1 MLAGSGRSE
10 LRAPA
15 RPVGPIASTAMSAP
29 ASDDIR
35 LIVKGDDM
43 GAGHGVNTATIEAH
57 QRGVLTTTN
66 VIVPGAWF
74 PEAVR
79 LVNENPALDVGIHL
93 ALTSEWTNVKWRPLT
108 HVPGLVDA
116 DGFFQPAVDPRPG
129 LPAGASLSESHW
141 TLEQIEQELRAQL
154 ELGLRH
160 LPQATYTWGHMMFE
174 QVDPTVESLV
184 RELTLEYGLIAPHD
198 IDALTWV
205 GVLYDGDDPGE
216 VKAAKLA
223 AGLDDL
229 GPGLWLQID
238 HASTDDPEMQ
248 AYGHPGYEAVAADR
262 FANFQAWTSPV
273 VREVVDRRGITLTNY
288 RDIDAAGAPRA

>member
-1 MLAGSGRSE
+1 
-10 LRAPA
+10 
-15 RPVGPIASTAMSAP
+15 MSSP

-43 GAGHGVNTATIEAH
+43 GAGHGANVATIDAH
-57 QRGVLTTTN
+57 RHGVLTTTN

-79 LVNENPALDVGIHL
+79 MINANPALDVGIHL

-116 DGFFQPAVDPRPG
+116 DGYFQPAVGPREG
-129 LPAGASLSESHW
+129 FAAGSSLSESPW

-160 LPQATYTWGHMMFE
+160 LPQATYTWGHMGFE
-174 QVDPTVESLV
+174 HVDPTVERLV
-184 RELTLEYGLIAPHD
+184 GELTLEYGLIAPSD

-205 GVLYDGDDPGE
+205 GVLYDGDDAGD

-223 AGLDDL
+223 AGLEKLDR
-229 GPGLWLQID
+229 GLWLQID
-238 HASTDDPEMQ
+238 HAATDDPEMQ
-248 AYGHPGYEAVAADR
+248 AYGHPGYENVAADR
-262 FANFQAWTSPV
+262 YANFQAWTSPV
-273 VREVVDRRGITLTNY
+273 VREVIDRRGIILTNY
-288 RDIDAAGAPRA
+288 RELDATGAPRS

>member
-1 MLAGSGRSE
+1 MN
-10 LRAPA
+10 
-15 RPVGPIASTAMSAP
+15 AP

-43 GAGHGVNTATIEAH
+43 GAGHGVNLATIEAH
-57 QRGVLTTTN
+57 RHGVLSTTN

-79 LVNENPALDVGIHL
+79 MINANPTLDVGIHL

-108 HVPGLVDA
+108 HVPGLADA
-116 DGFFQPAVDPRPG
+116 DGFFQPAVTPRDG
-129 LPAGASLSESHW
+129 LPPGASLSESPW
-141 TLEQIEQELRAQL
+141 TLEQVEQELRAQL

-160 LPQATYTWGHMMFE
+160 LPQATYTWGHMGFE
-174 QVDPTVESLV
+174 HVDPTVESLV

-198 IDALTWV
+198 IDELRWV
-205 GVLYDGDDPGE
+205 GVLYDRDDPGE

-223 AGLDDL
+223 AGLEDL

-238 HASTDDPEMQ
+238 HAATNDAEMQ
-248 AYGHPGYEAVAADR
+248 AYGHPGYETVSTDR
-262 FANFQAWTSPV
+262 FANFQAWTSPI
-273 VREVVDRRGITLTNY
+273 VREVVDRRGIKLTNY
-288 RDIDAAGAPRA
+288 RELGRTKHT

>member
-1 MLAGSGRSE
+1 
-10 LRAPA
+10 
-15 RPVGPIASTAMSAP
+15 MSAP

-43 GAGHGVNTATIEAH
+43 GAGHGVNVATIEAH
-57 QRGVLTTTN
+57 QHGVLTTTN

-79 LVNENPALDVGIHL
+79 MINENPTLDVGIHL

-116 DGFFQPAVDPRPG
+116 DGYFLPTVRPRAG
-129 LPAGASLSESHW
+129 LPAGASIEESNW
-141 TLEQIEQELRAQL
+141 TLEQVEQELRAQL

-174 QVDPTVESLV
+174 LVDPTVEGLV
-184 RELTLEYGLIAPHD
+184 RALTLEYGLIPPND
-198 IDALTWV
+198 MNALKRV
-205 GVLYDGDDPGE
+205 GMPYGRDDPGD
-216 VKAAKLA
+216 VKAANLA
-223 AGLDDL
+223 ARLDNLD
-229 GPGLWLQID
+229 PGLWLHID
-238 HASTDDPEMQ
+238 HASTNDPEMQ
-248 AYGHPGYEAVAADR
+248 AYGHPGYESVSTDR

-273 VREVVDRRGITLTNY
+273 VREVVDRRGIKLTSY
-288 RDIDAAGAPRA
+288 REIDAAGAPLRVALSL